1 MKGKS
6 SILSALI
13 ILTLGV
19 VMIIVNRSLTSQGVV
34 IAGGIVFL
42 VASVLNIWS
51 LMRSPKEGAR
61 RSWGASA
68 IGWITG
74 VAGVILG
81 VSMLIFESAFVAL
94 VTFLFGALLVIG
106 ALFHFYV
113 LAISYRPVALP
124 PWLYAVPLLLL
135 GAGVYA
141 LYNFG
146 VQNDSL
152 TNIITGSGLVVFAIG
167 VFLESYF
174 IGVHNKA
181 VNKPSRVQHNE
192 PQVEDVSHTEIR
204 TLDDPQK

>member
-1 MKGKS
+1 MVAYAQPQGR
-6 SILSALI
+6 SA
-13 ILTLGV
+13 TV
-19 VMIIVNRSLTSQGVV
+19 V
-34 IAGGIVFL
+34 GGIGHRVDY
-42 VASVLNIWS
+42 
-51 LMRSPKEGAR
+51 RC
-61 RSWGASA
+61 
-68 IGWITG
+68 GWCDTRG
-74 VAGVILG
+74 VDADIRVGVRCPG
-81 VSMLIFESAFVAL
+81 DVP
-94 VTFLFGALLVIG
+94 FGALLVIG

-135 GAGVYA
+135 GAGVYE

>member
-106 ALFHFYV
+106 AVFHLYV

-135 GAGVYA
+135 GAGVYE